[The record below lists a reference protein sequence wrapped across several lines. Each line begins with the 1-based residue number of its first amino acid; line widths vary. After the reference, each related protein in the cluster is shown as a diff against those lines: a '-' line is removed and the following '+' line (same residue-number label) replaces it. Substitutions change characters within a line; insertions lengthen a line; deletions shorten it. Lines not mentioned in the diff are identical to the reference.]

1 MNFNVE
7 PSAFTDTIFICIGKI
22 DRKIATIGEKV
33 FKQTQDLFLNKI
45 QKRKYLLNSESKNR
59 YST

>member
-7 PSAFTDTIFICIGKI
+7 PSTITDTIFICIGKI
-22 DRKIATIGEKV
+22 DRKIAITGEKV
-33 FKQTQDLFLNKI
+33 FKQTQDLFLNKT
-45 QKRKYLLNSESKNR
+45 QKRKYLLNSGSKNR